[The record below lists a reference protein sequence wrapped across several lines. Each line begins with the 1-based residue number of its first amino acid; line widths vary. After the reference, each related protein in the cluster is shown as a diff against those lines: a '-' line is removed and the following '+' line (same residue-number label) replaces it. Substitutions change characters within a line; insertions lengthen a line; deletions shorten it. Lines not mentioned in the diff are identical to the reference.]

1 MSSRAQVLEDLRG
14 ARAAREDVVARVA
27 AGSLSL
33 AEALELAATR
43 RDVAACYVTKLVE
56 AVPGVG
62 KVRGRRLLAELGVPP
77 RQRCGELTVDLR
89 DALLGALR

>member
-1 MSSRAQVLEDLRG
+1 MSLRAQVLEDLRG
-14 ARAAREDVVARVA
+14 VRAAREDVVAQVA

-33 AEALELAATR
+33 ADAFGLAATR

-62 KVRGRRLLAELGVPP
+62 KVRGRRLLAELGVAP
-77 RQRCGELTVDLR
+77 RCRCAELADDVR

>member
-1 MSSRAQVLEDLRG
+1 MSLRAQVLEDLRG
-14 ARAAREDVVARVA
+14 VRAAREDVVARVA
-27 AGSLSL
+27 A
-33 AEALELAATR
+33 AR

-77 RQRCGELTVDLR
+77 RCRCADLGVDVR

>member
-1 MSSRAQVLEDLRG
+1 MSLRAQVLEDLRG
-14 ARAAREDVVARVA
+14 VRAAREDVVARVA
-27 AGSLSL
+27 AGSLSIADAL
-33 AEALELAATR
+33 ALAATR

-77 RQRCGELTVDLR
+77 RCRCADLGVDVR

>member
-1 MSSRAQVLEDLRG
+1 MSLRAQVLEDLRG
-14 ARAAREDVVARVA
+14 VRAAREDVVARVA

-33 AEALELAATR
+33 ADALEFAATR

-77 RQRCGELTVDLR
+77 RRRCGELTVDVR
-89 DALLGALR
+89 EALLGALR

>member
-14 ARAAREDVVARVA
+14 VRAAREDVVARVA

-33 AEALELAATR
+33 ADALDLAAVR
-43 RDVAACYVTKLVE
+43 REVAACYVTKLVE

-77 RQRCGELTVDLR
+77 RRRCAELTADVR
-89 DALLGALR
+89 EALLGAFR